1 MDGKIC
7 LKMKSLF
14 LSSLVRLNT
23 VELIGQNEQTELI
36 TVITFVH
43 ETSTHDER
51 LKAQLGFNFTL
62 HGKL

>member
-7 LKMKSLF
+7 PKMKSLF
-14 LSSLVRLNT
+14 LSSLVQLNT
-23 VELIGQNEQTELI
+23 VELIGQNEKTELI

-51 LKAQLGFNFTL
+51 LKAQSGFNFTL
-62 HGKL
+62 QRK